1 MTYEDDRFFIPE
13 KYRKMS
19 VEELEEE
26 KEKILK
32 EIKEQNKE
40 KTNESKDKSRNQQ
53 LFKFFHNC
61 L

>member
-19 VEELEEE
+19 IEELEEE
-26 KEKILK
+26 KEKLLK

-40 KTNESKDKSRNQQ
+40 KTNEIQNKSRYEQ
-53 LFKFFHNC
+53 LFKFFHHC

>member
-1 MTYEDDRFFIPE
+1 MTYEDDRFFISE

-19 VEELEEE
+19 IEELEEE
-26 KEKILK
+26 KEKLLK

-40 KTNESKDKSRNQQ
+40 KINEIQNKSRYEQ
-53 LFKFFHNC
+53 LFKFFYNC